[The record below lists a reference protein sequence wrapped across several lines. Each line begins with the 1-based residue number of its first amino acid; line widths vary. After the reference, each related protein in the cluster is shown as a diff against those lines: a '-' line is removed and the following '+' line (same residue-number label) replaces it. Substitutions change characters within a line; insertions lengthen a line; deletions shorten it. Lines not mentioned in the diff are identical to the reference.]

1 MTSKLAQ
8 NSDSSNHN
16 NIINYG
22 EYLCEEKD
30 FQLRRPYLSEM
41 QLIEKLYTPVSLQ
54 KMIIPYVIGLVFC
67 FVAFFKVKDANLYL
81 LSDGA
86 IKAIRWILLIFPLVM
101 TVLTADLYLNQRK
114 PEDALVTEVEIIK
127 ISYYE
132 KIGASVPVS
141 PDISAYV
148 DIWSKEQKK
157 FAVHVTSGEYHFQV
171 GDRGLL
177 VKHPKRKGIQ
187 RFTVWEKDTYSV
199 IRKC

>member
-41 QLIEKLYTPVSLQ
+41 QLIEKLYTLVSLQ
-54 KMIIPYVIGLVFC
+54 K
-67 FVAFFKVKDANLYL
+67 N
-81 LSDGA
+81 
-86 IKAIRWILLIFPLVM
+86 
-101 TVLTADLYLNQRK
+101 
-114 PEDALVTEVEIIK
+114 
-127 ISYYE
+127 
-132 KIGASVPVS
+132 
-141 PDISAYV
+141 
-148 DIWSKEQKK
+148 
-157 FAVHVTSGEYHFQV
+157 FQV

-199 IRKC
+199 IKKR